1 LKPDFKGR
9 DGPWDPRLIARNL
22 AARLPVQPALP
33 GKEQFRAFRFDHV
46 ARTLIARTLLA
57 KIPAQISD
65 MVAGVFEV
73 FLAR

>member
-1 LKPDFKGR
+1 
-9 DGPWDPRLIARNL
+9 
-22 AARLPVQPALP
+22 LPVHQPLP
-33 GKEQFRAFRFDHV
+33 GERTFRAFRFDHV